1 LCVEQCYI
9 KKLQDTEITRIYK
22 EKMKKG
28 ITSNSGQ
35 QNNQNEET
43 SQTKWE
49 NIKKVVIT
57 VASDVVRY
65 EERKRNDGM
74 MKQKVEEQN
83 IASIKM
89 LKRRM
94 KLNTE
99 NYKNKQSE
107 AKKICRAIKKT
118 MALRW

>member
-1 LCVEQCYI
+1 
-9 KKLQDTEITRIYK
+9 
-22 EKMKKG
+22 MKQR

-74 MKQKVEEQN
+74 
-83 IASIKM
+83 
-89 LKRRM
+89 L
-94 KLNTE
+94 
-99 NYKNKQSE
+99 
-107 AKKICRAIKKT
+107 
-118 MALRW
+118 W